1 MQAGPGRRHPVAW
14 MLWAAAAATVALLTR
29 NPWYLALLGA
39 AALLVGRRANGARL
53 RGMLSPCLLLS
64 ILLFPAALNLLLS
77 RAGATVLLRLPLP
90 WVGGPYTLEAFLF
103 GLSAGVQLAALL
115 AVMVAFGRAVGPADL
130 LRRTPPGLYPVGV
143 AATVA
148 LTFAPQ
154 VRRSFAEVRE
164 AQRVRGFRPRGWRDL
179 PRVITPLVVMSLES
193 ALGLAEA
200 LAVRGWGRL
209 PLAGWRRWLA
219 LAGWTG
225 LASALA
231 LWALFPGRP
240 RLSLALALM
249 AALALLPALRA
260 GPLPRYR
267 PERWCLAD
275 SLMAGPALLSLAA
288 VVLVALWAP
297 ASLTWAPYPQ
307 AAWPAFDPRLALA
320 LLGLAAPALPGV
332 ADG

>member
-1 MQAGPGRRHPVAW
+1 MKTDPRRRHPVAW
-14 MLWAAAAATVALLTR
+14 MVWAGAAATVALLTR
-29 NPWYLALLGA
+29 NPWYLALLGV
-39 AALLVGRRANGARL
+39 AALLVGRRATGAQL
-53 RGMLSPCLLLS
+53 RGLLSPRLLLS

-77 RAGATVLLRLPLP
+77 RTGATVLLELPLP

-103 GLSAGVQLAALL
+103 GLSAGVQLAALF

-154 VRRSFAEVRE
+154 VRRSFEEMRD

-179 PRVITPLVVMSLES
+179 PQVVTPLVVMSLES
-193 ALGLAEA
+193 ALGLAET

-219 LAGWTG
+219 LGGWTG
-225 LASALA
+225 LALALA
-231 LWALFPGRP
+231 LWALFPDRP
-240 RLSLALALM
+240 LLSLALALA

-260 GPLPRYR
+260 ARLPRYR
-267 PERWCLAD
+267 PERWRPAD
-275 SLMAGPALLSLAA
+275 SLMAGLALLSLAA
-288 VVLVALWAP
+288 ALLLALREP
-297 ASLTWAPYPQ
+297 ASLTWAPYPR
-307 AAWPAFDPRLALA
+307 ADWPAFDPRLALA
-320 LLGLAAPALPGV
+320 LAGLAAPALPGV